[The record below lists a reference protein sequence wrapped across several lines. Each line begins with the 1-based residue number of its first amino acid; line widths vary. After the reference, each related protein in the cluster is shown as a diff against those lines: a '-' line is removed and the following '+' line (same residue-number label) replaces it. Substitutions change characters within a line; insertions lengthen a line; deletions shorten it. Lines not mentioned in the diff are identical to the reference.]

1 MDLVIRAVDVGFG
14 NTKYIRSVIG
24 GEIRCSNFPSI
35 AYPSMRDPASLPG
48 FERRKTVAI
57 PINGLFYEVGPD
69 IALAADAFR
78 ATQMHDRYIETPEY
92 MALLRGAL
100 SMMKVATI
108 DLLVVGLPVA
118 MLVTK
123 KMALEKAVTGTH
135 DVGGGKNV
143 VVKKAL
149 AVAQPQG
156 ALVDFAWQHQ
166 KSATIER
173 EQSLIIDPGSR
184 TFDWLVARGMRLV
197 QNKSH
202 SVNRG
207 VADMLHAIAAEISA
221 DIGTPYGDLDA
232 IDVALRT
239 SKNPVIF
246 QKPYDISR
254 AMPMAHAIAQQAV
267 ASMMRWVEA
276 SYSVQNIILVGGGAY
291 LFKKAVKEAF
301 PKHRVLEV
309 KDSLHANV
317 RGFQIAGMSHAPKLL
332 EHPDGTLPVP
342 DRVASTTQPGEYP

>member
-1 MDLVIRAVDVGFG
+1 MDFIIRAVDVGFG
-14 NTKYIRSVIG
+14 NTKYISSVVG
-24 GEIRCSNFPSI
+24 GDIRCANFPSI
-35 AYPSMRDPASLPG
+35 AYPSMRDPASQPG

-57 PINGLFYEVGPD
+57 PINGLFYEVGPEV
-69 IALAADAFR
+69 ALAADAFR
-78 ATQMHDRYIETPEY
+78 AAQMHDRYIETPEY

-100 SMMKVATI
+100 SMMKVTTI

-123 KMALEKAVTGTH
+123 KAALEKAVTGTH
-135 DVGGGKNV
+135 DIGGGKSV

-207 VADMLHAIAAEISA
+207 VMDMLHAIAAEISTE
-221 DIGTPYGDLDA
+221 IGTPYGDLDA
-232 IDVALRT
+232 IDAALRT
-239 SKNPVIF
+239 GKNPVIF

-254 AMPMAHAIAQQAV
+254 TMPMAHAIAQQAV

-301 PKHRVLEV
+301 PKHRILEV
-309 KDSLHANV
+309 KDPLHANV
-317 RGFQIAGMSHAPKLL
+317 RGFQIAGMNHAPKLFGL
-332 EHPDGTLPVP
+332 TEGTMALQ
-342 DRVASTTQPGEYP
+342 DRVASVTQPGEQP